1 MAGSCTLREEQGERS
16 LCPTAGIEIPQGAVK
31 TAGQG
36 FFLGGSVVKT
46 LLTNAR
52 NAGLT
57 PWPRRSPR
65 AVEQLSACATAK
77 RLRHSHCA
85 CATAIAPAP
94 QPLRLRRS
102 YCACALAPST
112 RSSRVHRAATTEAR
126 ICRACAP
133 HPEKLLLATT
143 REKSMRAV
151 TKTQHSPR
159 NALKKEERLMD
170 KGK

>member
-52 NAGLT
+52 NACLT

-85 CATAIAPAP
+85 CAAAIAPAHWRPASAAPESTGP
-94 QPLRLRRS
+94 QLPKPE
-102 YCACALAPST
+102 YAEPALHT
-112 RSSRVHRAATTEAR
+112 LRSSYS
-126 ICRACAP
+126 P
-133 HPEKLLLATT
+133 QLEKKA
-143 REKSMRAV
+143 
-151 TKTQHSPR
+151 
-159 NALKKEERLMD
+159 
-170 KGK
+170 

>member
-65 AVEQLSACATAK
+65 AVEQPS
-77 RLRHSHCA
+77 A

-94 QPLRLRRS
+94 QLLRLRTGAQQAQLPSPPGRNYRS
-102 YCACALAPST
+102 PNMQSLRST
-112 RSSRVHRAATTEAR
+112 
-126 ICRACAP
+126 P
-133 HPEKLLLATT
+133 
-143 REKSMRAV
+143 
-151 TKTQHSPR
+151 
-159 NALKKEERLMD
+159 
-170 KGK
+170 

>member
-46 LLTNAR
+46 LLTNAGD
-52 NAGLT
+52 AGLT

-65 AVEQLSACATAK
+65 AVEQLS
-77 RLRHSHCA
+77 A

-102 YCACALAPST
+102 YCACALAPRT

-126 ICRACAP
+126 IPQSLRSTP
-133 HPEKLLLATT
+133 
-143 REKSMRAV
+143 
-151 TKTQHSPR
+151 
-159 NALKKEERLMD
+159 
-170 KGK
+170 

>member
-46 LLTNAR
+46 LLSNAGD
-52 NAGLT
+52 AGLT

-65 AVEQLSACATAK
+65 AVEQLSACATA
-77 RLRHSHCA
+77 
-85 CATAIAPAP
+85 IAPAP
-94 QPLRLRRS
+94 QLS
-102 YCACALAPST
+102 ACAAAIAPAHW
-112 RSSRVHRAATTEAR
+112 RPGRAAPESTGPQLPKPEYR
-126 ICRACAP
+126 RACAP
-133 HPEKLLLATT
+133 HPEKPLLATT
-143 REKSMRAV
+143 REKSLRAV

-159 NALKKEERLMD
+159 NALKKKERLTD
-170 KGK
+170 KEK

>member
-46 LLTNAR
+46 LLSNAGDT
-52 NAGLT
+52 GLT

-65 AVEQLSACATAK
+65 AVEQLSACAA
-77 RLRHSHCA
+77 
-85 CATAIAPAP
+85 AIAPAHWRP
-94 QPLRLRRS
+94 G
-102 YCACALAPST
+102 
-112 RSSRVHRAATTEAR
+112 RAAPESTGPQLPKPEYR
-126 ICRACAP
+126 RACAP
-133 HPEKLLLATT
+133 HPEKPLLATT
-143 REKSMRAV
+143 REKSLRAV

-159 NALKKEERLMD
+159 NALKKKERLTD
-170 KGK
+170 KEK

>member
-94 QPLRLRRS
+94 QLLRLRTGAQQAQLPSPPGRNYRS
-102 YCACALAPST
+102 PNMQSLRST
-112 RSSRVHRAATTEAR
+112 
-126 ICRACAP
+126 P
-133 HPEKLLLATT
+133 
-143 REKSMRAV
+143 
-151 TKTQHSPR
+151 
-159 NALKKEERLMD
+159 
-170 KGK
+170 